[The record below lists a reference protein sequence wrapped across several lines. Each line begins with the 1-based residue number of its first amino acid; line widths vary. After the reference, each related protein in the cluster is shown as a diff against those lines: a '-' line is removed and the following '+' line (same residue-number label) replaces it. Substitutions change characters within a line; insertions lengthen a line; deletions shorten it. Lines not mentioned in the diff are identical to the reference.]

1 MTVGFDETPWP
12 EEVSAEYTFTA
23 EDYEL
28 LRSYEGVVMGMA
40 ELFGKH
46 CEVVLH
52 SLDNLHESVIKI
64 ANGFNTGRTEGAP
77 ITDLAL
83 RMLKDIE
90 STGLDYTQSY
100 FTRSRTGALMK
111 STTIAIRNP
120 DHRVIGLICINLH
133 INAPFHEF
141 VAEFFP
147 TPQQAERHSPETFAN
162 SVEELVAQTVDN
174 TIDEIN
180 RDPAVANNAKNRYIV
195 TRLFEKGIFDI
206 KDSINLVADKL
217 NISKHTV
224 YLYIR
229 QRKQGEEEH
238 E

>member
-1 MTVGFDETPWP
+1 MSVSIDELVLPHDEWLGRSFS
-12 EEVSAEYTFTA
+12 EEDRAV
-23 EDYEL
+23 
-28 LRSYEGVVMGMA
+28 LRTYDGLIDGLA

-52 SLDNLHESVIKI
+52 SLENLHESVIKI
-64 ANGFNTGRTEGAP
+64 ANGFNTGRTLGAP

-90 STGLDYTQSY
+90 RTGQDHTPSY
-100 FTRSRTGALMK
+100 FARSRTGALMK
-111 STTIAIRNP
+111 SSTIAIRNST
-120 DHRVIGLICINLH
+120 REVIGLICINMH

-141 VAEFFP
+141 IGEFFP
-147 TPQQAERHSPETFAN
+147 SPAQMAHRSPETFAN

-180 RDPAVANNAKNRYIV
+180 RDSTVANNAKNRFIV
-195 TRLFEKGIFDI
+195 TQLFEKGIFDI
-206 KDSINLVADKL
+206 KDSINLVAEKL

-229 QRKQGEEEH
+229 QCKQGDEA
-238 E
+238 